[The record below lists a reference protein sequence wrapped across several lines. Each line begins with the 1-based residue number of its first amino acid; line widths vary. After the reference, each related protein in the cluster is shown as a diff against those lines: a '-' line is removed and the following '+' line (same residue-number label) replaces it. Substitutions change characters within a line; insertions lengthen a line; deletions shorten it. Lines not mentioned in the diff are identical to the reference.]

1 VDLYFDVSRCP
12 RYQRANCDVHWI
24 ACDLAN
30 TATMTGSRS
39 AYVCLGY
46 SVRENAIKVLGVST
60 GRWKQDLMGPKL
72 MGFVEAMRR
81 LTGRKELTVIV
92 ERAAGGFGIIDRYS
106 NQLHIDAVSPA
117 GSKEERPGAVCYLV
131 NQGAVQLPED
141 APWLKNFIAEVS
153 GFPLSA
159 MNDIPDALTH
169 ALKFILS
176 QNEFRP
182 ADVQQTLLLAD
193 PYQEIA
199 EGQHDGPS
207 QACSQ
212 FEGPEGW

>member
-1 VDLYFDVSRCP
+1 MHIHLLDSQNLRKG
-12 RYQRANCDVHWI
+12 
-24 ACDLAN
+24 
-30 TATMTGSRS
+30 T
-39 AYVCLGY
+39 
-46 SVRENAIKVLGVST
+46 
-60 GRWKQDLMGPKL
+60 
-72 MGFVEAMRR
+72 R
-81 LTGRKELTVIV
+81 LTDN
-92 ERAAGGFGIIDRYS
+92 AF
-106 NQLHIDAVSPA
+106 HIDAVFPA
-117 GSKEERPGAVCYLV
+117 GSKEERAGAVCYLV

-199 EGQHDGPS
+199 DGLHDGPS
-207 QACSQ
+207 EAFSQ
-212 FEGPEGW
+212 LDGSESW